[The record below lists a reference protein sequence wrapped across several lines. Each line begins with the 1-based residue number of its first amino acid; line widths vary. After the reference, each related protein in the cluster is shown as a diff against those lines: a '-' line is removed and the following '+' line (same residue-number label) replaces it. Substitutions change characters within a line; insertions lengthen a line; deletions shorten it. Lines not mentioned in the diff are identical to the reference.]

1 VTTAEFVSFPFEEDK
16 RYELDE
22 GRLVV
27 TDRPPYRH
35 NRVLTNLMS
44 AVGRFLEKSLIGEF
58 LISEN
63 VYALSPSTCRSPDLT
78 VILGD
83 HSPELREATAI
94 PIVPEIV
101 AEVICESDTIRTIHR
116 KLKQYFEAGVREAW
130 LIDPDA
136 REIEIWTGPSLP
148 DHALSGSAVLKSPLL
163 PGFVLP
169 LEELFA

>member
-58 LISEN
+58 LTRKMSMPCRPRPAGRRIS
-63 VYALSPSTCRSPDLT
+63 R
-78 VILGD
+78 
-83 HSPELREATAI
+83 
-94 PIVPEIV
+94 
-101 AEVICESDTIRTIHR
+101 
-116 KLKQYFEAGVREAW
+116 
-130 LIDPDA
+130 
-136 REIEIWTGPSLP
+136 
-148 DHALSGSAVLKSPLL
+148 
-163 PGFVLP
+163 
-169 LEELFA
+169 